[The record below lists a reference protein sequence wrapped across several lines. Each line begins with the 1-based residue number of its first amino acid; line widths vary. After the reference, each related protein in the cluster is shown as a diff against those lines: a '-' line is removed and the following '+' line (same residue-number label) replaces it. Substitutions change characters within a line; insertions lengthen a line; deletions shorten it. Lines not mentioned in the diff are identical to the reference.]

1 MMALS
6 KLIRRRGF
14 DGVATATPATFATH
28 EGGKEPTVAIVATV
42 SVANHSEQNTVHMR
56 MEGESLVRTWLERI
70 DEDDPLL
77 IEPVLDS
84 CRNDPE
90 ALSYFLWRANGGDC

>member
-14 DGVATATPATFATH
+14 DVVATETPATYATH
-28 EGGKEPTVAIVATV
+28 EGRKEPTVAIVATV
-42 SVANHSEQNTVHMR
+42 SVANLSEQTTVHMR
-56 MEGESLVRTWLERI
+56 IGDESLVRAWLERI
-70 DEDDPLL
+70 DENDPVF

-90 ALSYFLWRANGGDC
+90 ALTYFLWRAAGGDK